1 MNNYPMNLF
10 FGTVWLIMLIVIA
23 APEVVGEW
31 QAKRDVAYD
40 SIWGEY
46 LMDCDCTEN
55 LEDSGI

>member
-1 MNNYPMNLF
+1 MNNYPVNLF

-23 APEVVGEW
+23 APEAVGEW

-46 LMDCDCTEN
+46 WMDCDCTEE
-55 LEDSGI
+55 LE